1 MIVYKYI
8 LLSYKCV
15 YALVFFRISADV
27 PCVVLHVSGLR
38 KPARNALTKHF
49 SLCKT
54 TSDIVPFDLMHNT
67 LSHSYKTIVLSAGL
81 NNAITLHKESIY
93 LRTTYFDDISPH
105 LGIESLTP

>member
-1 MIVYKYI
+1 MIVYKYV
-8 LLSYKCV
+8 LLSYKRV

-38 KPARNALTKHF
+38 NPARNALTKRFSAQDNFHHRILDLMYNIL
-49 SLCKT
+49 SLC
-54 TSDIVPFDLMHNT
+54 
-67 LSHSYKTIVLSAGL
+67 YKTIVLSAVL
-81 NNAITLHKESIY
+81 NNAITLNKESIY